1 MRAALL
7 FALLIAH
14 PASAC
19 TFCTE
24 NVRAKPTL
32 AMQFAAAHSVVV
44 GTLKNPR
51 VDPKT
56 DEGFTDLHVSAA
68 LKGDAPKALTL
79 RAYLPVIGETPA
91 EYVAF
96 CASANGKLDATFGT
110 SATPALVEYVKGAA
124 QLSATDRTAR
134 LAYFFKHLAS
144 ADAVVAADAFVEFAR
159 ASDADIA
166 TASKQFQP
174 EVLRKLLADDK
185 TPAERVGVFAYLLGV
200 SGGTDDAQFLAKLLA
215 QDPLPERVRE
225 SFGGLLAGY
234 VLLAPNDGWAL
245 AARVLADDKR
255 PFSVLL
261 GTIQAVRFFQ
271 ASQRDACKPQVL
283 KCCAALLPNGD
294 LADQAIED
302 LRRWGYWD
310 LSADVFAQFGKPS
323 HGAAIVRR
331 CIVRYALTCP
341 HADAKQFV
349 ARVRETDPK
358 LVATVEEQLK
368 QFEKK

>member
-7 FALLIAH
+7 FALLAAR
-14 PASAC
+14 PAGAC

-24 NVRAKPTL
+24 NVRARPTL
-32 AMQFAAAHSVVV
+32 SMQFAGAAAVVV

-79 RAYLPVIGETPA
+79 RAYLPVVGDTPA
-91 EYVAF
+91 GYLAF
-96 CASANGKLDATFGT
+96 CASANGRLDATFGAP
-110 SATPALVEYVKGAA
+110 ATPALVEYLKGATKLNPA
-124 QLSATDRTAR
+124 DRTER
-134 LAYFFKHLAS
+134 LAYFFRHLAS
-144 ADAVVAADAFVEFAR
+144 ADALVAGDAFSEFAR
-159 ASDADIA
+159 AADADIA
-166 TASKQFQP
+166 AAAKHFDP
-174 EVLRKLLADDK
+174 AALRKLLADEK
-185 TPAERVGVFAYLLGV
+185 TPAERVGVLAYLLGV
-200 SGGTDDAQFLAKLLA
+200 SGGSDDAKFLAGLLA
-215 QDPLPERVRE
+215 PDPLPERVRE

-234 VLLAPNDGWAL
+234 ILLAPTDGWPF

-271 ASQRDACKPQVL
+271 ASQRDRCKPQVL

-302 LRRWGYWD
+302 LRRWGYWE
-310 LSADVFAQFGKPS
+310 LSAEVFAQFGKPS
-323 HGAAIVRR
+323 HAAPIVRR

-341 HADAKQFV
+341 SADAKAFV
-349 ARVRETDPK
+349 ARARETDPK

>member
-1 MRAALL
+1 MRAAIAFVLL
-7 FALLIAH
+7 FAH

-32 AMQFAAAHSVVV
+32 AMQFAAAHAVLV

-96 CASANGKLDATFGT
+96 CTSANGKLDTTFGAP
-110 SATPALVEYVKGAA
+110 ATPALLEYLKGATK
-124 QLSATDRTAR
+124 LSVTDRTAR
-134 LAYFFKHLAS
+134 LAFYFKHLAS
-144 ADAVVAADAFVEFAR
+144 ADALVAGDSFVEFAR

-166 TASKQFQP
+166 AAAKQFQP
-174 EVLRKLLADDK
+174 EVLRKLLADEK

-200 SGGTDDAQFLAKLLA
+200 SGGAEDAKFLAQLLA

-245 AARVLADDKR
+245 AARVLGDDKR

-261 GTIQAVRFFQ
+261 GTLQAVRFFQ
-271 ASQRDACKPQVL
+271 ASQRDACKSQVL

-323 HGAAIVRR
+323 HAAPIVRR

-341 HADAKQFV
+341 TDEAKRFV
-349 ARVRETDPK
+349 TRARETDPK

>member
-7 FALLIAH
+7 VVLLIAH

-32 AMQFAAAHSVVV
+32 AMQFAAANAVLV

-56 DEGFTDLHVSAA
+56 DEGFTDLHVSVA

-79 RAYLPVIGETPA
+79 RSYLPVIGETPA

-96 CASANGKLDATFGT
+96 CARASGKLDATFGAP
-110 SATPALVEYVKGAA
+110 ATPALVDYLKGAA
-124 QLSATDRTAR
+124 QLSPRDRTAR
-134 LAYFFKHLAS
+134 LAFYFKHLSS
-144 ADAVVAADAFVEFAR
+144 ADALVAGDSFVEFAR

-166 TASKQFQP
+166 AAAKHFDP
-174 EVLRKLLADDK
+174 AVLRKLLADEK
-185 TPAERVGVFAYLLGV
+185 TPSERVGVFAYLLGV
-200 SGGTDDAQFLAKLLA
+200 SGGADDAKFLAGLLA
-215 QDPLPERVRE
+215 QNPLPERVRE

-234 VLLAPNDGWAL
+234 VLLAPTDGWAF
-245 AARVLADDKR
+245 AAHVLGDEKQ

-261 GTIQAVRFFQ
+261 GTLQAVRFFQ
-271 ASQRDACKPQVL
+271 ASQRDKCKPQVL

-294 LADQAIED
+294 LADQAVED

-310 LSADVFAQFGKPS
+310 LSAEVFAQFGKPS
-323 HGAAIVRR
+323 HAAPIVRR

-341 HADAKQFV
+341 SAEAKAFV
-349 ARVRETDPK
+349 TRAREADPK